1 MAIVAQVVRVP
12 GCGPGGRRF
21 KSDQSPLSSL
31 SSPHLLEVVMQASDK
46 IFVAIDVDSSSKAL
60 SLVTTLKGHVGV
72 FKVGLELIYSEGT
85 QLIETM
91 KEAGADRIFFD
102 AKLHDIPNTVAG
114 AMRAITRLGIWCV
127 TLHVSGGSAML
138 QAAREAAEIEA
149 DKYGVKR
156 PLLMG
161 VTTLTSISSHMMQRE
176 LQIDVPLEEHVVHLA
191 CMARQNGCDG
201 VIASPQEIH
210 ALREALPDPNFLIVT
225 PGVRP
230 VGSSVAD
237 QARVLTP
244 AEAIRAGAS
253 GLVIGR
259 PIVQA
264 ANPCEAA
271 DAIAMEIASA

>member
-1 MAIVAQVVRVP
+1 MALEVV
-12 GCGPGGRRF
+12 G
-21 KSDQSPLSSL
+21 
-31 SSPHLLEVVMQASDK
+31 SSPISRPLPLYPLPKMLEVVMQASEK
-46 IFVAIDVDSSSKAL
+46 IFVALDVDSSSKAI

-72 FKVGLELIYSEGT
+72 FKVGLELIYSEST
-85 QLIETM
+85 LLIEKM

-114 AMRAITRLGIWCV
+114 AMRAITRLGIWYV
-127 TLHVSGGSAML
+127 TVHTSGGSAML
-138 QAAREAAEIEA
+138 QAARDAAEIEA

-161 VTTLTSISSHMMQRE
+161 VTTLTSISSHVMQRE

-201 VIASPQEIH
+201 VIASPHEIH

-230 VGSSVAD
+230 AGSSVGD

-244 AEAIRAGAS
+244 AEAVRAGAS

-259 PIVQA
+259 PIVQS
-264 ANPCEAA
+264 ANPLEAA
-271 DAIAMEIASA
+271 EAVAMEIASA